1 MRMYWQPAALVDE
14 LQGARPVR
22 PVKLL
27 GENLVLFRDEQG
39 RYGLIDRHCAHR
51 GADLAFGRLEN
62 GGLRCAFHGWLFDAS
77 GQCLETPAEPKGSQL
92 CKGIKQRAYPVVEKS
107 GILWAYLGEGEPPAF
122 PEIDCFVAP
131 DSHTFAFKGHW
142 GCNWLQAL
150 EVGID
155 PAHASFLHRF
165 FEDEDTS
172 TAYGKQ
178 FRGASAGSDMPMT
191 KIMREYD
198 RPDHQCRTHRIWPA
212 PDRAARDRRGAH
224 ACARDQPAIPAR
236 LRPSH
241 EHGDDDHAVACAGR

>member
-1 MRMYWQPAALVDE
+1 M
-14 LQGARPVR
+14 
-22 PVKLL
+22 K
-27 GENLVLFRDEQG
+27 QG

-62 GGLRCAFHGWLFDAS
+62 GGLRCAFHGWLFDVS
-77 GQCLETPAEPKGSQL
+77 GQCLETPAEPKDSVL
-92 CKGIKQRAYPVVEKS
+92 CKGIKQRAYPVIEKG

-131 DSHTFAFKGHW
+131 DAYTFAFKGHIK
-142 GCNWLQAL
+142 CNWLQAL

-172 TAYGKQ
+172 SAYGKQ

-191 KIMREYD
+191 KILREYD
-198 RPDHQCRTHRIWPA
+198 
-212 PDRAARDRRGAH
+212 ARSSMSSTPNTACGWSR
-224 ACARDQPAIPAR
+224 CARSTTSAPM
-236 LRPSH
+236 
-241 EHGDDDHAVACAGR
+241 CASPTSCSRMASSSR